1 MTPLIVHHMH
11 DTNMLAYMVTY
22 FATSLSYASK
32 MVTTL
37 ATGVDPGKLYSC

>member
-1 MTPLIVHHMH
+1 MTPLSVRRMQ
-11 DTNMLAYMVTY
+11 DAYMVTY
-22 FATSLSYASK
+22 FVTAISYASK